1 MVKPPVL
8 GTGCRGFDSPLSEY
22 GQEKG
27 DVSMTKTIQQR
38 SSASLNE
45 TVENLTVDKP
55 KTEDNVDLLLQ
66 VLDSLNT
73 LYERLNRLNYVIQRK
88 NIELNILSDK
98 EETK

>member
-1 MVKPPVL
+1 
-8 GTGCRGFDSPLSEY
+8 
-22 GQEKG
+22 
-27 DVSMTKTIQQR
+27 MTKTIQQR